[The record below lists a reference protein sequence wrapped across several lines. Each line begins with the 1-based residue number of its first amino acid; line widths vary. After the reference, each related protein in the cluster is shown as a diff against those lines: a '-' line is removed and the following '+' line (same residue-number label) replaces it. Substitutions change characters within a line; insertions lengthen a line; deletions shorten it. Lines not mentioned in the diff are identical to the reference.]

1 MPALPLPQ
9 LLYLVGAIVAFSAF
23 GLILLGVS
31 LYTTFRGSKQAPVE
45 REVTPAKH
53 VSASP

>member
-1 MPALPLPQ
+1 MPALPLPH

-31 LYTTFRGSKQAPVE
+31 LYTAFRGSKPAPVE

-53 VSASP
+53 VTAST